1 MHYDGNT
8 VQWIHGGEEVTKV
21 EKQLIIGAEIR
32 KARSIKK
39 LRQIDLANEAG
50 ISRTYLS
57 DLENGRYMPS
67 IETISNIAKILNI
80 DLNFLMVLT
89 EIQV

>member
-1 MHYDGNT
+1 M
-8 VQWIHGGEEVTKV
+8 TKK
-21 EKQLIIGAEIR
+21 EKQLIIGVEIK
-32 KARSIKK
+32 KARCTKN
-39 LRQIDLANEAG
+39 LTQVDLANKAG

-80 DLNFLMVLT
+80 DLNFLTSLT
-89 EIQV
+89 EIQG

>member
-1 MHYDGNT
+1 M
-8 VQWIHGGEEVTKV
+8 TKE
-21 EKQLIIGAEIR
+21 EKQLIIGVE
-32 KARSIKK
+32 IKK
-39 LRQIDLANEAG
+39 TRCTKNLTQVDLANKAG

-80 DLNFLMVLT
+80 DLNFLTSLT
-89 EIQV
+89 EIQG

>member
-1 MHYDGNT
+1 MSL
-8 VQWIHGGEEVTKV
+8 GENIKLYRK
-21 EKQLIIGAEIR
+21 KQ
-32 KARSIKK
+32 K
-39 LRQIDLANEAG
+39 LTQVDLANKAG

-80 DLNFLMVLT
+80 DLNFLTSLT
-89 EIQV
+89 EIQG

>member
-1 MHYDGNT
+1 M
-8 VQWIHGGEEVTKV
+8 TKK
-21 EKQLIIGAEIR
+21 EKQLIIGVVIN
-32 KARSIKK
+32 KARCTKNLTQK
-39 LRQIDLANEAG
+39 DLANKAG

-67 IETISNIAKILNI
+67 IETVSNIAKILNI
-80 DLNFLMVLT
+80 DLNFLTSLT

>member
-1 MHYDGNT
+1 M
-8 VQWIHGGEEVTKV
+8 TKE
-21 EKQLIIGAEIR
+21 EKQLIIGGQIK
-32 KARSIKK
+32 KARCNKNLTQK
-39 LRQIDLANEAG
+39 DLANKAS

-80 DLNFLMVLT
+80 DLNFLTSLT